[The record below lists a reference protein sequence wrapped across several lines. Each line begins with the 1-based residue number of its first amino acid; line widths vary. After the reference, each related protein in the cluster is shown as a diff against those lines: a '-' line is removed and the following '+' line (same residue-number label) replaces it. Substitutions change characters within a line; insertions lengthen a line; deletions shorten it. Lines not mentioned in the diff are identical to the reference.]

1 TRRPARAA
9 WESSAERAEHRGRF
23 PGALEGGPF
32 SLVRFIGGLGNL
44 DQPYD
49 VVVGR
54 GPTRHDEIWL
64 SRWKATT
71 NRDRQPKDA
80 RRDRLPQKPKDDVP
94 LGFVLGPLARTD
106 SRTDRP
112 YRGDDI
118 FEVFKTRYLENLHG
132 HLRESSIRRPA
143 SVILTVAISTM
154 PTPSASS

>member
-1 TRRPARAA
+1 MT
-9 WESSAERAEHRGRF
+9 F
-23 PGALEGGPF
+23 PLLRLMASMMSDAQTNPGGP
-32 SLVRFIGGLGNL
+32 LAPRGNR
-44 DQPYD
+44 PPNSPS
-49 VVVGR
+49 R

-71 NRDRQPKDA
+71 NRDRQLEDA
-80 RRDRLPQKPKDDVP
+80 GRDRLPQKPKDDVP

-112 YRGDDI
+112 YRGDDT

-143 SVILTVAISTM
+143 SVIRTRATSNLRGPVLI
-154 PTPSASS
+154 ASRL